1 MKHLKEEFERLTF
14 KEVIMY
20 WLTVACFIAAT
31 TAIFMSIFIEPRG
44 EIHASVL
51 TYFGISMTFCGS
63 VLGIST
69 HYSSELT
76 KFKAEIS
83 QMMSNQSSAPTAESE
98 IIKFK
103 S

>member
-1 MKHLKEEFERLTF
+1 MKHLKEEFDRLTF
-14 KEVIMY
+14 KEAVMY
-20 WLTVACFIAAT
+20 GLTIACFVAATVA
-31 TAIFMSIFIEPRG
+31 IFLSMFIEPRG

-76 KFKAEIS
+76 KFKAEITGL
-83 QMMSNQSSAPTAESE
+83 MANQSMTETA
-98 IIKFK
+98 
-103 S
+103 